1 MKKKIFYEIF
11 MRFLTLSIRDSNL
24 GFTDS
29 FGHPKRNDVP
39 ITAKSDWKIANTA
52 VTCIKRFLLF
62 TGQSVLH
69 PSFVPE
75 QRTCESNLTVPPSYI
90 QLKLLFKFQQIA
102 PQSVSIAVE
111 ILSLLGL
118 LAGTKSKTWQ
128 GKHILAFIHRLLR
141 YSAVL
146 GRRCNV
152 LCGGEKH
159 HVCQYLLEGQ
169 NQPQSPTLILCSTS
183 DLMKKGQLILLELA
197 KGGCK
202 VNYKYQRGST
212 SNVQSDRD
220 TCTDYLPT
228 GESKQELLCIW

>member
-52 VTCIKRFLLF
+52 VTYIKRFLLF

-90 QLKLLFKFQQIA
+90 QLKFLVQISVDC
-102 PQSVSIAVE
+102 PSVSLHSCRNIEFAWTPCRNQKQNV
-111 ILSLLGL
+111 
-118 LAGTKSKTWQ
+118 AGQTHFGFYSQ
-128 GKHILAFIHRLLR
+128 ASQVLR
-141 YSAVL
+141 CL
-146 GRRCNV
+146 RK
-152 LCGGEKH
+152 E
-159 HVCQYLLEGQ
+159 
-169 NQPQSPTLILCSTS
+169 
-183 DLMKKGQLILLELA
+183 M
-197 KGGCK
+197 
-202 VNYKYQRGST
+202 
-212 SNVQSDRD
+212 
-220 TCTDYLPT
+220 
-228 GESKQELLCIW
+228 